1 MARSEER
8 DRELS
13 GLRARTECL
22 EAEATCLRS
31 GREEA
36 RKDAKCL
43 HGERTRLQ
51 QDLREV
57 TSRAEETESTLRA
70 ANVRLGEANMD
81 LQREREVARGRSSS
95 SWVFLLGSVVIY
107 DRSMIS
113 PQILN
118 EFSEVHDAMKATD
131 KAWKAPEDEVRKLSI
146 ACDGAIVA
154 RVQVQASLQERSA
167 KLQVQASLQE

>member
-1 MARSEER
+1 MVNLNRRVIFSSVYSQSSAPREALEAAQWEVGRLWVEMARSEER

-107 DRSMIS
+107 
-113 PQILN
+113 
-118 EFSEVHDAMKATD
+118 
-131 KAWKAPEDEVRKLSI
+131 
-146 ACDGAIVA
+146 
-154 RVQVQASLQERSA
+154 
-167 KLQVQASLQE
+167 